1 MIDFLQEVN
10 ILMIAIEKIE
20 EDVKKTLSEFRYNHS
35 LMVAN
40 EAKNLAKHYNYDEE
54 KAYLTGMTHDIAKE
68 FTDKENQKI
77 IEKYHLSQSL
87 RDEKLKEIIHAD
99 IGAIVAKERY
109 NVDEEISN
117 AIKFHTIGNINMSL
131 LDKIIFVADK
141 IAREKKSPMIE
152 EASKV
157 AYQDLDRAVLIIL
170 ESQKQ
175 KLENKGKYM
184 HKESEKLMMKL
195 KNNVII

>member
-1 MIDFLQEVN
+1 MIT
-10 ILMIAIEKIE
+10 IEKIE
-20 EDVKKTLSEFRYNHS
+20 EDVKKTLSEYRYKHS

>member
-1 MIDFLQEVN
+1 MVDFLQEVN
-10 ILMIAIEKIE
+10 ILMITLEKIE
-20 EDVKKTLSEFRYNHS
+20 DDVKKNLSEFRYNHS

-40 EAKNLAKHYNYDEE
+40 EAKKLAKHYNYDEE
-54 KAYLTGMTHDIAKE
+54 KAYLTGMIHDIAKE
-68 FTDKENQKI
+68 FTDKENQEI

-87 RDEKLKEIIHAD
+87 MDEELKEIIHAD
-99 IGAIVAKERY
+99 IGAIVSKERY
-109 NVDEEISN
+109 NVDEEISK

-141 IAREKKSPMIE
+141 IAREKQTIMIK

-175 KLENKGKYM
+175 RLESQKKSM
-184 HKESEKLMMKL
+184 HKESEQLMMKL
-195 KNNVII
+195 KKMY

>member
-10 ILMIAIEKIE
+10 ILMITIEKIE
-20 EDVKKTLSEFRYNHS
+20 EDVKKTLSEYRYKHS

-40 EAKNLAKHYNYDEE
+40 EAKNLAKYYNYDED
-54 KAYLTGMTHDIAKE
+54 KAYLTGLIHDIAKE
-68 FTDKENQKI
+68 CTAEENKKI
-77 IEKYHLSQSL
+77 IKKYNLSQSL
-87 RDEKLKEIIHAD
+87 RDEELKEIIHAD

>member
-1 MIDFLQEVN
+1 MITL
-10 ILMIAIEKIE
+10 EKIE
-20 EDVKKTLSEFRYNHS
+20 DDVKKNLSEFRYNHS

-40 EAKNLAKHYNYDEE
+40 EAKKLAKHYNYDEE
-54 KAYLTGMTHDIAKE
+54 KAYLTGMIHDIAKE
-68 FTDKENQKI
+68 FTDKENQEI

-87 RDEKLKEIIHAD
+87 MDEELKEIIHAD
-99 IGAIVAKERY
+99 IGAIVSKERY
-109 NVDEEISN
+109 NVDEEISK

-141 IAREKKSPMIE
+141 IAREKQTTMIK

-175 KLENKGKYM
+175 RLESQKKSM
-184 HKESEKLMMKL
+184 HKESEQLMMKL
-195 KNNVII
+195 KKMY

>member
-10 ILMIAIEKIE
+10 ILMITIEKIE
-20 EDVKKTLSEFRYNHS
+20 EDVKKTLSEYRYKHS

>member
-1 MIDFLQEVN
+1 
-10 ILMIAIEKIE
+10 MIAIEKIE